1 MDTLS
6 PGTKLGR
13 YEIRSKIGEGGMGE
27 VYLAQDTKLDRKVAL
42 KILPAE
48 VATHPDRMKRFV
60 QEAKAASALNHPNI
74 ITIYEIDETESGHFI
89 ATEFID
95 GETLREHALKV
106 PLKLGESLD
115 IAGQI
120 ASALAAAHGA
130 GIVHRD
136 IKPENVMIRADGIVK
151 VLDFGLAKL
160 TAPASSDSIDTEALT
175 RANIKTDP
183 GVVMGTAIYMSPE
196 QARGL
201 PVDAR
206 TDIFS
211 LGVVLYE
218 MVAGR
223 RPFDGSNRNEIMAS
237 VLSDKEPQPLTRY
250 SSEAPTELGRIVLKA
265 LRKDRDERYQTSK
278 DLLLDLQSL
287 RQELEFARKL
297 ERAEPGRVEA
307 ASASAQFGV
316 LPSGGGA
323 AEAKTWLP
331 EGGTPNTAAA
341 SSAEYIVS
349 RIRQNK
355 LSAAIVIGLLLV
367 GLLGAGYWLFV
378 RTAATSATTINSIA
392 VLPFINVNAS
402 SDSEY
407 LSDGI
412 TDSLINSLSQLPR
425 LKVIARGSVFSYK
438 GKEVNPQDV
447 GRELKV
453 QALVTGRITQR
464 GDELSISVELMDTR
478 DKSHIWGQ
486 QYNRKIS
493 DLLAVQEEI
502 SSDISEN
509 LRLKLT
515 GEEQKRV
522 TKRYTEDVEA
532 YQLYL
537 KGRHF
542 ADQYDE
548 EGFKKAVEDFNAAIA
563 KDPNYAL
570 AYAGLA
576 EAYWIASAQ
585 SLPPREAMPK
595 AREAAV
601 KALRIDDT
609 LAEAHTSLASVQAFY
624 DYDLPGAEKEFKR
637 AIELN
642 PGSASAHQW
651 YGWYLAVLKR
661 ADEALREIRR
671 AQELDPLS
679 LLINGELGMP
689 FYFTRQ
695 PDRALEQYRK
705 AVEMDPNNSFARISL
720 AMTYIQKRM
729 YDEAISV
736 ASKPESDDAYL
747 LAAAGDAYARLGKRT
762 DALKMIERLKEQ
774 SKRRYVPPFAIAIIH
789 IGLGEKEQALD
800 LLEKS
805 YENREDTMT
814 WLNSDPILDDLRS
827 EPRFQELV
835 RRVGQPQ

>member
-1 MDTLS
+1 MGSALS

-27 VYLAQDTKLDRKVAL
+27 VYLALDTKLDRKVAL

-48 VATHPDRMKRFV
+48 VAAHPDRMKRFV
-60 QEAKAASALNHPNI
+60 QEARSASALNHPSI
-74 ITIYEIDETESGHFI
+74 ITIYEIEEIDSVNLI

-95 GETLREHALKV
+95 GETLRQRLKNG
-106 PLKLGESLD
+106 PLRIGEVLEVA
-115 IAGQI
+115 IHT
-120 ASALAAAHGA
+120 ASALAAAHAA

-136 IKPENVMIRADGIVK
+136 IKPENIMLRRDGIVK

-160 TAPASSDSIDTEALT
+160 TARPSPESIDAEAPT

-183 GVVMGTAIYMSPE
+183 GVVMGTAVYMSPE

-201 PVDAR
+201 SIDER

-223 RPFDGSNRNEIMAS
+223 LPFDGSNRNEIMAS

-250 SSEAPTELGRIVLKA
+250 SSEAPIELGRIVLKA
-265 LRKDRDERYQTSK
+265 LRKNRDERYQTSK
-278 DLLLDLQSL
+278 DMLLDLKSL
-287 RQELEFARKL
+287 KQELEFERKL
-297 ERAEPGRVEA
+297 EGPVAAMGAGGERVAATSARAV
-307 ASASAQFGV
+307 Q
-316 LPSGGGA
+316 
-323 AEAKTWLP
+323 
-331 EGGTPNTAAA
+331 A
-341 SSAEYIVS
+341 SSAEYVVN
-349 RIRQNK
+349 RIKQNT
-355 LSAAIVIGLLLV
+355 LIAAIGMGVLLV
-367 GLLGAGYWLFV
+367 GMLSASYWFFM
-378 RTAATSATTINSIA
+378 RRPATSATTINSIA

-412 TDSLINSLSQLPR
+412 ADSLINSLSQLPR

-447 GRELKV
+447 GRELNV

-464 GDELSISVELMDTR
+464 GDDLSISVELMDTR

-493 DLLAVQEEI
+493 GLLAVQEEI

-522 TKRYTEDVEA
+522 TKRYTEDVAA

-542 ADQYDE
+542 ADQYDQ
-548 EGFKKAVEDFNAAIA
+548 EGFRKAIEDLNAAIA

-570 AYAGLA
+570 AHAGLA
-576 EAYWIASAQ
+576 EAYWIASGQ

-601 KALRIDDT
+601 KALSIDDT
-609 LAEAHTSLASVQAFY
+609 LAEAHTSLALVQAFY

-642 PGSASAHQW
+642 PGSAAAHQW

-661 ADEALREIRR
+661 ADEALREISR

-689 FYFTRQ
+689 FYFTHQ
-695 PDRALEQYRK
+695 PDRALELYRK

-729 YDEAISV
+729 YEEAISV
-736 ASKPESDDAYL
+736 ASKPQSDDAYL
-747 LAAAGDAYARLGKRT
+747 LAATGDAYARLGKRT
-762 DALKMIERLKEQ
+762 DAQKMIEKLKEL
-774 SKRRYVPPFAIAIIH
+774 SKQRYVPTFAMAIIH
-789 IGLGEKEQALD
+789 TGLGEKGQALE

-827 EPRFQELV
+827 EPRFQDLV
-835 RRVGQPQ
+835 RRVGQPH

>member
-1 MDTLS
+1 MDSLIS
-6 PGTKLGR
+6 SGTRLGR
-13 YEIRSKIGEGGMGE
+13 YEIRSKIGAGGMGE
-27 VYLAQDTKLDRKVAL
+27 VYLAQDAKLDRKVAL

-48 VATHPDRMKRFV
+48 VAAHPDRMKRFV
-60 QEAKAASALNHPNI
+60 QEAKSASALNHPSI
-74 ITIYEIDETESGHFI
+74 ITIYEIEQIDSVNFI

-95 GETLREHALKV
+95 GETLRRQPNNG
-106 PLKLGESLD
+106 PLKIGEVLEVA
-115 IAGQI
+115 IQT
-120 ASALAAAHGA
+120 ASALEAAHAA

-136 IKPENVMIRADGIVK
+136 IKPENIMLRRDGIVK

-160 TAPASSDSIDTEALT
+160 AERLPTDSVDTEAATKALVQT
-175 RANIKTDP
+175 EP
-183 GVVMGTAIYMSPE
+183 GMVMGTPVYMSPE
-196 QARGL
+196 HARGL
-201 PVDAR
+201 AVDAR

-223 RPFDGSNRNEIMAS
+223 LPFDGSNRNEIMAS

-250 SSEAPTELGRIVLKA
+250 SSDAPAELGRIVLKA
-265 LRKDRDERYQTSK
+265 LRKNRDERYQTIK
-278 DLLLDLQSL
+278 DMLLDLKSL
-287 RQELEFARKL
+287 KQELEFARKL
-297 ERAEPGRVEA
+297 EGSVPPRAQGESSYQNTEDLSVAATGAEGGRVA
-307 ASASAQFGV
+307 TTSPRTAQAS
-316 LPSGGGA
+316 GA
-323 AEAKTWLP
+323 ESVVNRIKQ
-331 EGGTPNTAAA
+331 NTL
-341 SSAEYIVS
+341 I
-349 RIRQNK
+349 
-355 LSAAIVIGLLLV
+355 AAIGIGLLLV
-367 GLLGAGYWLFV
+367 GMLGGSYWLFM
-378 RTAATSATTINSIA
+378 RRPATSAVTINSIA

-412 TDSLINSLSQLPR
+412 TDSLINNLSQLPR

-447 GRELKV
+447 GRELNV

-464 GDELSISVELMDTR
+464 GDDLSISVELMDTR

-502 SSDISEN
+502 SSNISEN

-542 ADQYDE
+542 ADQYDQ
-548 EGFKKAVEDFNAAIA
+548 EGFKKAIEDLNAAVA

-570 AYAGLA
+570 AHAGLA
-576 EAYWIASAQ
+576 EAYWIASGQ
-585 SLPPREAMPK
+585 SLPPRDAMPK

-609 LAEAHTSLASVQAFY
+609 LAEAHTSLALVQAFY

-642 PGSASAHQW
+642 PGSAAAHQW

-661 ADEALREIRR
+661 PDEALREISR

-689 FYFTRQ
+689 FYFTHQ

-729 YDEAISV
+729 YQEAISV
-736 ASKPESDDAYL
+736 ASKPQSDDAYL
-747 LAAAGDAYARLGKRT
+747 LAATGDAYARLGKRT
-762 DALKMIERLKEQ
+762 DAQKTIEKLREL
-774 SKRRYVPPFAIAIIH
+774 SKQRYVPTFAMAIIH
-789 IGLGEKEQALD
+789 IGLGEKEQALE

-814 WLNSDPILDDLRS
+814 WLNSDPILDDLRA
-827 EPRFQELV
+827 EPRFQDLV